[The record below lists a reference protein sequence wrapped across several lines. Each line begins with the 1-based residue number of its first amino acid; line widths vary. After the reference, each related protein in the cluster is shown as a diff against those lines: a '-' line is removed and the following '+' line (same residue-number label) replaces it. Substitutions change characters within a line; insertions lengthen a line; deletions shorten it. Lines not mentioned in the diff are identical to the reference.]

1 MTSLFAHYHTKA
13 TRVAGPFIPFKTRS
27 ISNCRRL
34 TAKMLHQPPPPTGP
48 RASGRLAS
56 SRIPNRGGIQKRN
69 TTPARVDKDGDLV
82 MDQGSADRR
91 ASGRGRGVTT
101 QRPAQTRKSGTSES
115 LGARTSRPTRTGID
129 PSAIQKAVLRGMGS
143 KDTAPRGPRS
153 SLRNVRGRGTTRPTD
168 LGWDQITVKGF
179 TESKAAA
186 NPGGGISELIAFLE
200 RKATH
205 PDAPKV
211 KIMKVCLTLH
221 SARQQRHKIS
231 KLSGPPSFQA
241 KLSERRPR
249 FHATAFG

>member
-1 MTSLFAHYHTKA
+1 
-13 TRVAGPFIPFKTRS
+13 
-27 ISNCRRL
+27 
-34 TAKMLHQPPPPTGP
+34 MLHQPPPPTGP

-56 SRIPNRGGIQKRN
+56 SRLPSRGGIQKRN
-69 TTPARVDKDGDLV
+69 PTPARVDKDGDLV
-82 MDQGSADRR
+82 MDQAGANGR
-91 ASGRGRGVTT
+91 ASGRGRDS
-101 QRPAQTRKSGTSES
+101 ATRGSARTRRNGTSDP

-143 KDTAPRGPRS
+143 SDTAPRGPRS
-153 SLRNVRGRGTTRPTD
+153 SLRNVRGKGSTRPTD
-168 LGWDQITVKGF
+168 ETWNQITVKGF
-179 TESKAAA
+179 KQSKAAA

-205 PDAPKV
+205 PDALEIVRIK
-211 KIMKVCLTLH
+211 KVCLTLH
-221 SARQQRHKIS
+221 SARLQRHQKS